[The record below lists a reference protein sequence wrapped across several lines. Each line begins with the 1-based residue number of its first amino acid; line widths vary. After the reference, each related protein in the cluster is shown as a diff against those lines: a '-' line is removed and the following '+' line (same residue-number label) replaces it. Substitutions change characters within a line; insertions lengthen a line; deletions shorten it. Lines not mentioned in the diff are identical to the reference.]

1 MDSAWGQRKLE
12 ARKCLKTPQ
21 NPQHP
26 AARPVECNENGVHA
40 LLGTFVEQDA
50 LTEIK
55 PIFPTQDSENE
66 WFSFFDS
73 DITLAVTAYAIIDF
87 WKIQP
92 GTKNPKRLK
101 ANAEKARIGA
111 NVT

>member
-1 MDSAWGQRKLE
+1 MESRQ
-12 ARKCLKTPQ
+12 TPQ
-21 NPQHP
+21 
-26 AARPVECNENGVHA
+26 RRVHA
-40 LLGTFVEQDA
+40 LLGIFVSRDS

-55 PIFPTQDSENE
+55 PIFPTQDSENK

-73 DITLAVTAYAIIDF
+73 DIALAVTAYAVIDF
-87 WKIQP
+87 WEIQP

-101 ANAEKARIGA
+101 ANAEKAKIGA